1 MNFRKLVA
9 SALCFTSAG
18 LPCWSQQAGIAPER
32 PSVNIFVRPYEAELI
47 PPIRTSNSARLR
59 DLVRAGKLYLTAQ
72 DAIALALENNID
84 IESARYNP
92 LILAAQVRRAE
103 AGGAL
108 AGVPSARSQTGSV
121 QSGQGVA
128 GSQAAAGVS
137 TTGTSQQSG
146 TTNATITQ
154 IGPVT
159 PTLDPVFQDVQ
170 SYSHQSTPQANSRQS
185 QVLNLITNTRNY
197 NVSISQGFLT
207 GGQVSLTFRDS
218 YLNENA
224 PTDLLNPTSG
234 VSSTLLFQHNLLRG
248 FGVAVNSRTIT
259 VAKANLSLA
268 DTTRR

>member
-1 MNFRKLVA
+1 MRLRKLIA

-18 LPCWSQQAGIAPER
+18 LPCWSQEAEIAPER
-32 PSVNIFVRPYEAELI
+32 PQVSIFVRPYQAEFI
-47 PPIRTSNSARLR
+47 PPIRTSNSPRLR
-59 DLVRAGKLYLTAQ
+59 DLIRAGKLYLTAQ

-92 LILAAQVRRAE
+92 LILASQVRRAE

-108 AGVPSARSQTGSV
+108 AGVPSARSQSGSV

-137 TTGTSQQSG
+137 TTGASQQSN

-170 SYSHQSTPQANSRQS
+170 TFSHLSTPQANSRQS
-185 QVLNLITNTRNY
+185 QVLNLITNTRNT
-197 NVSISQGFLT
+197 NVSISQGLLS

-234 VSSTLLFQHNLLRG
+234 VTRSSCF
-248 FGVAVNSRTIT
+248 S
-259 VAKANLSLA
+259 
-268 DTTRR
+268 TTFCAALVLP

>member
-1 MNFRKLVA
+1 MKLVRRRSMNFRKLVA

-32 PSVNIFVRPYEAELI
+32 PSVNIFVRPYQAELI

-92 LILAAQVRRAE
+92 LIQASQVRRAE

-108 AGVPSARSQTGSV
+108 AGVPSARSQAGTV
-121 QSGQGVA
+121 QSGQGVL

-137 TTGTSQQSG
+137 SGNGGQSTGTA
-146 TTNATITQ
+146 NATITQ

-159 PTLDPVFQDVQ
+159 PVLDPVFQDVQ
-170 SYSHQSTPQANSRQS
+170 TYSHSSNLFANSRLS
-185 QVLNLITNTRNY
+185 GLTNL
-197 NVSISQGFLT
+197 Q
-207 GGQVSLTFRDS
+207 
-218 YLNENA
+218 
-224 PTDLLNPTSG
+224 
-234 VSSTLLFQHNLLRG
+234 
-248 FGVAVNSRTIT
+248 
-259 VAKANLSLA
+259 
-268 DTTRR
+268 

>member
-1 MNFRKLVA
+1 RMTFAAFRRSLA
-9 SALCFTSAG
+9 CLLCLTSAG
-18 LPCWSQQAGIAPER
+18 VPVWPQQALIAPQR
-32 PSVNIFVRPYEAELI
+32 PQQPFLWRPFIAEYV
-47 PPIRTSNSARLR
+47 PPIRTSNSPRLR
-59 DLVRAGKLYLTAQ
+59 DLVRAGRLYLTAQ

-92 LILAAQVRRAE
+92 LILQAQVRRAE

-108 AGVPSARSQTGSV
+108 AGVPSARSQSGSV

-137 TTGTSQQSG
+137 TTGNSTQSN

-159 PTLDPVFQDVQ
+159 STLDPVFQDVQ
-170 SYSHQSTPQANSRQS
+170 TYSHASTPQANSRQS

-207 GGQVSLTFRDS
+207 GGQ
-218 YLNENA
+218 
-224 PTDLLNPTSG
+224 
-234 VSSTLLFQHNLLRG
+234 
-248 FGVAVNSRTIT
+248 
-259 VAKANLSLA
+259 
-268 DTTRR
+268 

>member
-1 MNFRKLVA
+1 MKLVRRRSMNFRKLVA

-32 PSVNIFVRPYEAELI
+32 PSVNIFVRPYQAELI

-59 DLVRAGKLYLTAQ
+59 DLVRAGKMYLTAQ

-197 NVSISQGFLT
+197 NVSISQGIIS
-207 GGQVSLTFRDS
+207 GGQASLTFRDS

-224 PTDLLNPTSG
+224 PTDLLNPTFG
-234 VSSTLLFQHNLLRG
+234 VNTTLLFHH
-248 FGVAVNSRTIT
+248 
-259 VAKANLSLA
+259 
-268 DTTRR
+268 